1 MSVTAINL
9 IVAAIVVGLVA
20 LIDSSVF
27 FISKDTEDL
36 LYYDENSV
44 DPEDNA
50 EDENDEEND
59 ESNEEKEGGSSEEG
73 EETLVEENPLKD
85 DDDFVLDI
93 DVNDLAKNLVSDV
106 KKDAR
111 R

>member
-1 MSVTAINL
+1 MSMTAINL
-9 IVAAIVVGLVA
+9 IIAAFIIGLVA

-44 DPEDNA
+44 DPEDA
-50 EDENDEEND
+50 E
-59 ESNEEKEGGSSEEG
+59 NEEEQEVQEESEDDSEDGSQSTVVEEEELKSSE
-73 EETLVEENPLKD
+73 
-85 DDDFVLDI
+85 DDFVLDI

-106 KKDAR
+106 KRDAKR
-111 R
+111 